1 MSLGL
6 VIAVVL
12 IALAFTYINGFHD
25 TANSIATVVA
35 TKVLSPGQAVL
46 LAAVTNL
53 IGALWG
59 TAVAKTIASGLIDT
73 QVVDAGPQFLICAL
87 LAATA
92 WNLIT
97 WWWGLPSSSSHAL
110 VGALVGAAVAASG
123 DNFNSVIWAQGSIH
137 WWEGKGVI
145 PKVIVPMVVSPLAGF
160 IIGFILMGALYAL
173 FAWLANRKGW
183 MQRLGR
189 TPFVNAFFGK
199 AQIASASAMG
209 LAHGMN
215 DAQKSMG
222 IIALALAGGT
232 AAGQLD
238 NLPSWLGF
246 LRIAGSAEGGFNVPA
261 WVAVL
266 CALTMAAGTA
276 GGGWRIIK
284 TLGHKMV
291 KLHPIN
297 GFAAEGSSAAVILT
311 ASAFGIPVS
320 TTHNV
325 SASIM
330 GVGAAKRFNA
340 IRWSVVE
347 RMVWAWILTLPI
359 TALLA
364 YGFVRLAQG
373 LG

>member
-6 VIAVVL
+6 VFAVVL

-46 LAAVTNL
+46 LAAVTNMF
-53 IGALWG
+53 GALWG
-59 TAVAKTIASGLIDT
+59 TAVAKTIAAGLIDT
-73 QVVDAGPQFLICAL
+73 HVVDAGPQLLICAL
-87 LAATA
+87 LAAIV

-97 WWWGLPSSSSHAL
+97 WWLGLPSSSSHAL
-110 VGALVGAAVAASG
+110 VGALVGSAIAASAG
-123 DNFNSVIWAQGSIH
+123 NFHSVIWAQGD
-137 WWEGKGVI
+137 WWAGKGVI
-145 PKVIVPMVVSPLAGF
+145 PKVVVPMVVSPLMGF
-160 IIGFILMGALYAL
+160 VIGFVLMGALYAL

-183 MQRLGR
+183 LRRLGR
-189 TPFVNAFFGK
+189 TPFVNALFGK
-199 AQIASASAMG
+199 AQIVSATAMG
-209 LAHGMN
+209 VAHGMN

-238 NLPSWLGF
+238 RLPHWLGF
-246 LRIAGSAEGGFNVPA
+246 LRIAGSAGGGFNVPS

-359 TALLA
+359 TAMLA
-364 YGFVRLAQG
+364 YGFVRLASAFG
-373 LG
+373 